1 MGIIDSE
8 TINKEKIILQLKREL
23 NDLQQIIKNYISD
36 AYNKKQKIEYIIY
49 YIDTAFQKKIFDI
62 DKILNS
68 KKININSINI
78 EESQNEIYNKN
89 MQIKN
94 SFLEKDEIK
103 KYDYFVRKDIQIK
116 NLDITRDFEENIY
129 SDYINDKDVNE
140 NESIAYFLYDIA
152 NISRLALNESNK
164 FLEALYHKYKEKNK
178 KIINKE
184 DIVITTLDQFKKEFS
199 SWVKAN
205 SNFTNTFLADYL
217 SKIDLLVIKNTQQK
231 ETKKYFKKLYRD
243 LITLYFQCELSI
255 PTVEVSFD
263 FDSTNAFNS
272 KKMIDIVNNG
282 SERKVNFIFFPSLY
296 SNGNYIDNGKQ
307 WVFTY
312 INNTKKQTFFFDKKE
327 LELLCPINKNKFTI
341 PKLSDKLKL
350 TIKPAYY
357 LVPKLNYN
365 ISDQI
370 KKEFRFYLKK
380 KNDNKIICI
389 PVENEN
395 LEIDENLEFIKC
407 EFFLM
412 GEKILSVEN
421 LV

>member
-8 TINKEKIILQLKREL
+8 TINKEQIILQLKREL